1 METIKGSQ
9 KEILELKSTI
19 SEKLTEGFNS
29 RSEQVKERINEFQ
42 GKTLRNYLIQEE
54 RKKGMKKS
62 EHSLRDLWILATAMI
77 MKKVR
82 ITSKEEITQFNIFAK
97 PFKEFFTIFVTN
109 YKVKHIF
116 TQFIVS

>member
-62 EHSLRDLWILATAMI
+62 EQSLRDLWILATEQYIHYRNSRKRRHKWA
-77 MKKVR
+77 
-82 ITSKEEITQFNIFAK
+82 EEIFEEIMAK
-97 PFKEFFTIFVTN
+97 T
-109 YKVKHIF
+109 
-116 TQFIVS
+116 S

>member
-9 KEILELKSTI
+9 KEILELNSTI

-62 EHSLRDLWILATAMI
+62 EHSLRDLWILATEQYIHYRNSRRKRERGQKTYLKKI
-77 MKKVR
+77 MAENFPNMGRKYNPDPESPES
-82 ITSKEEITQFNIFAK
+82 SK
-97 PFKEFFTIFVTN
+97 
-109 YKVKHIF
+109 
-116 TQFIVS
+116 